1 MKLPI
6 FDAHCDTAYE
16 LYRRNA
22 LLGANDCHISL
33 DQMEQLPGCAQFFAF
48 WAAEPAQGETS
59 SGLFRAMYDYFLHQ
73 LALFPT
79 RISLCTNAAQAEQ
92 TIAEG
97 RVAAFLSIEGA
108 EALDCDPSQLEAA
121 YQMGIRMMT
130 LTWNGANALA
140 GSHLTGGGLT
150 DRGRAFVR
158 EAQRLG
164 ILIDVSHLS
173 DDAFWN
179 LLDITEAPIVASHS
193 DSRAVWQHSRNLTDD
208 QFREIAQTGGVVGL
222 NLFTKF
228 LGDSPVTLE
237 TAVRH
242 TLHWLELGGAQHIC
256 LGGDLDGC
264 DSLPVGFEGIRNYP
278 DLADA
283 LLSRG
288 VPEQI
293 VRDMMYNN
301 LMKVVKQCSI

>member
-1 MKLPI
+1 
-6 FDAHCDTAYE
+6 
-16 LYRRNA
+16 
-22 LLGANDCHISL
+22 
-33 DQMEQLPGCAQFFAF
+33 
-48 WAAEPAQGETS
+48 
-59 SGLFRAMYDYFLHQ
+59 
-73 LALFPT
+73 
-79 RISLCTNAAQAEQ
+79 
-92 TIAEG
+92 
-97 RVAAFLSIEGA
+97 
-108 EALDCDPSQLEAA
+108 
-121 YQMGIRMMT
+121 
-130 LTWNGANALA
+130 
-140 GSHLTGGGLT
+140 
-150 DRGRAFVR
+150 
-158 EAQRLG
+158 
-164 ILIDVSHLS
+164 
-173 DDAFWN
+173 
-179 LLDITEAPIVASHS
+179 
-193 DSRAVWQHSRNLTDD
+193 
-208 QFREIAQTGGVVGL
+208 L

-301 LMKVVKQCSI
+301 LIKVVKQCSI